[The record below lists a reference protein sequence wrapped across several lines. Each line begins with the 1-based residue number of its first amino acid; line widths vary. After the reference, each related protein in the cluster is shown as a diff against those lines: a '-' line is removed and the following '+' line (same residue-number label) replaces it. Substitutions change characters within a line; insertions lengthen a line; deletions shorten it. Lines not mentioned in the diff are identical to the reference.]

1 MTKPDKKLLSEY
13 EKLKEKINRHNRRY
27 YVLDRPEIS
36 DAEYDNLFDRL
47 LEIEKK
53 YPELVTPDSPS
64 QRVGAEPSKKFEPV
78 RHRMPM
84 LSLQKVTTAEE
95 FADFDRR
102 VREGLEKTDDIEYV
116 TEPKLD
122 GLAVELVYENG
133 LFTLGSTRGDGVTG
147 ENITHNL
154 RTIKNIPLKLSDKA
168 ALAYPLLEVRGEVIM
183 RKSAF
188 EKLNRKLTQDSF
200 APLANPRNGAAGS
213 LRQLDPKITAG
224 RPLIFYAYGI
234 SDTTLKGLSKQ
245 SDAFSF
251 LEKEGFLINEHIK
264 TVTGLNK
271 VEKEFTRLTELRPE
285 LDYEIDGMVVKVND
299 FAAQDM
305 LGRISR
311 APRWAIAWK
320 FKAELAESVI
330 QAVEF
335 SVGRT
340 GVITPIA
347 KLKPT
352 RVSGVTVSNASLHNE
367 DELKRLEIHLGDTVI
382 IRRAGDVI
390 PEVVEVVVDKR
401 LKGSPKIK
409 YPDKCPSCGEAIV
422 RLEGEAARRCLNPAC
437 PAQVEGRLIH
447 FASKGGFDIEGLGDK
462 LARQLIKEKLVGEP
476 ADLFYLTK
484 EQLMPLDLIADKK
497 ALNIIEAIDRS
508 RRASLPR
515 LLNALGIIGVGETA
529 AKLLAEQFS
538 SFVKFRR
545 ADLETLEN
553 IPGIGH
559 VIAKNIIDFLAND
572 GNRRMIEK
580 MKAGGVQFPDY
591 ISSRTTGKLS
601 GKTFVITGALSQPRN
616 YFKNLIEENGGK
628 VTGSVSGGTDYLLC
642 GADPG
647 SKLAKA
653 KKLEVTVI
661 DEDQLRKML

>member
-1 MTKPDKKLLSEY
+1 MAKPDKKLLSEY
-13 EKLKEKINRHNRRY
+13 EKLKDEINRHNRRY
-27 YVLDRPEIS
+27 YVLDRPEIT

-47 LEIEKK
+47 LEIEKE
-53 YPELVTPDSPS
+53 YPALVTPDSPS

-78 RHRMPM
+78 RHRVQM
-84 LSLQKVTTAEE
+84 LSLQKVTTTEE
-95 FADFDRR
+95 YADFDRR
-102 VREGLEKTDDIEYV
+102 VREGLEKTDDIEFV

-168 ALAYPLLEVRGEVIM
+168 ARAYPLLEVRGEVIM

-188 EKLNRKLTQDSF
+188 EKLNRKLTEDGI

-224 RPLIFYAYGI
+224 RPLIFYAYGV
-234 SDTTLKGLSKQ
+234 SDTTLKGLNRQ
-245 SDAFSF
+245 SDAFAF

-264 TVTGLNK
+264 TVKGLNK
-271 VEKEFTRLTELRPE
+271 VEKEFNRLTGLRPE

-299 FAAQDM
+299 FAAQDI
-305 LGRISR
+305 LGQISR
-311 APRWAIAWK
+311 APRWAVAWK
-320 FKAELAESVI
+320 FKAELAESII

-367 DELKRLEIHLGDTVI
+367 DELNRLEIHVGDTVI

-390 PEVVEVVVDKR
+390 PEVVEVVAEKR
-401 LKGSPKIK
+401 AKGSRKVK

-422 RLEGEAARRCLNPAC
+422 RLEDEAAHRCLNPAC

-447 FASKGGFDIEGLGDK
+447 FASKGGFDIDGLGDK
-462 LARQLIKEKLVGEP
+462 LARQLIKENLVAEP

-484 EQLMPLDLIADKK
+484 EQLLPLELMADKK
-497 ALNIIEAIDRS
+497 AQNLIEAIDHS
-508 RRASLPR
+508 RKASLPR

-529 AKLLAEQFS
+529 AKLLAEQFG
-538 SFVKFRR
+538 SFEKFRR
-545 ADLETLEN
+545 ADFETLEN

-559 VIAKNIIDFLAND
+559 IIAKNITDFLANE

-580 MKAGGVQFPDY
+580 MKTGGVQFPDY
-591 ISSRTTGKLS
+591 TSAKTEGKFS
-601 GKTFVITGALSQPRN
+601 GKTFVITGTLSQPRN

-628 VTGSVSGGTDYLLC
+628 VTGSVSGGTAYLLC

-647 SKLAKA
+647 SKRTKA
-653 KKLEVTVI
+653 EKLGIAII
-661 DEDQLRKML
+661 DEDQFLKMI